1 MDKKRVAPGAAVPT
15 YAMEERAEH
24 REFDIRDQS
33 ARAPLTLPHRHEYF
47 QIMVTLEG
55 DAQQTIGG
63 AVRPVRPGTLTFVLP
78 YRVHLVPLP
87 AGARFIVINFAQ
99 RFLRPELDV
108 DPLDLEDVPISRVPE
123 LAPFL
128 YQDHLDFVLAGND
141 FAVLETLL
149 AQMITENRDRR
160 FGSLEIL
167 RGKLLQ
173 LIGLVCRCHE
183 TELLRVAAAR
193 ANSPGRRDALL
204 RVTRYIRDNLTR
216 DLSITD
222 AAAAA
227 FLSPNYLA
235 HLLKKELGKSF
246 TELVTERRMERAQDL
261 LTNTTMRIA
270 DVAHHSGFADEGYF
284 TRRFRQWHG
293 HSPRIFRE
301 SVRAAV
307 AHRPERA
314 PERPDS

>member
-1 MDKKRVAPGAAVPT
+1 MDQTLDAHGVQT

-33 ARAPLTLPHRHEYF
+33 VRAPLTTPHRHAYF

-55 DAQQTIGG
+55 TAQQTVGG
-63 AVRPVRPGTLTFVLP
+63 AVRPLHPGVLSFVLP

-87 AGARFIVINFAQ
+87 PGSRFVVINFAQ
-99 RFLRPELDV
+99 RFLRPDLDV
-108 DPLDLEDVPISRVPE
+108 DPLDLEDVPISRAPE

-128 YQDHLDFVLAGND
+128 YQEYIDFELRGGD
-141 FAVLETLL
+141 FAKMELLL
-149 AQMITENRDRR
+149 AQMMAENRERR

-173 LIGLVCRCHE
+173 LIGLTCRCHE
-183 TELLRVAAAR
+183 TELLRLATAR
-193 ANSPGRRDALL
+193 ANTSGKRDALL
-204 RVTRYIRDNLTR
+204 RVSRYIRENLTR
-216 DLSITD
+216 DLNISE

-246 TELVTERRMERAQDL
+246 TELVTERRMERAQEL
-261 LTNTTMRIA
+261 LTNTAMRIA
-270 DVAHHSGFADEGYF
+270 DVAHASGFADEGYF

-293 HSPRIFRE
+293 DSPRVFRE

-307 AHRPERA
+307 GQRVN
-314 PERPDS
+314 